1 MHVAVMTLN
10 SGRGSGVVARK
21 QVQAL
26 LERGHRV
33 TYMHPAMTDGVPG
46 ADNRDI
52 RLHSNVMPVHEYLP
66 VHDENQRRVSS
77 MPTGMATRYAA
88 DYVAALADL
97 GPVDLILAHHATVT
111 AVAAR
116 AVARARGI
124 PYVVFVHG
132 TGIEPR
138 FSGGFTDA
146 IWRNIAGAVA
156 GAAGVIVTTP
166 YVRDK
171 LTTPLIDLPL
181 DRFEVLPCGVD
192 LDEFRPDDGVSIRQK
207 YDLPERYVISPGAL
221 TYSKGPQNVVAASR
235 FYSDLAPTVFAGDGD
250 LACQVA
256 GELGDRGRLLGYVSH
271 EDKAA
276 LISNATILTAAPVK
290 REHFGII
297 YIEALA
303 AGTPP
308 VAYAGGGVDSIVS
321 PCVGSLTA
329 RAPRDLGI
337 EIRRLLL
344 ADERRRLMG
353 IAGRVRAESLFD
365 QRQIGTRFVDWIEG
379 LQSAGRTR
387 EHALTSIR

>member
-1 MHVAVMTLN
+1 
-10 SGRGSGVVARK
+10 
-21 QVQAL
+21 
-26 LERGHRV
+26 
-33 TYMHPAMTDGVPG
+33 MHPGMGDGVAG

-52 RLHSNVMPVHEYLP
+52 KLHSDVMPVHEYLP
-66 VHDENQRRVSS
+66 VHDDSQRRVPS
-77 MPTGMATRYAA
+77 MPTGMATRYAS
-88 DYVAALADL
+88 DYVGALADL
-97 GPVDLILAHHATVT
+97 GPVDLILVHHATVT

-171 LTTPLIDLPL
+171 LTLPLIDVPA

-192 LDEFRPDDGVSIRQK
+192 LDEFRPNDGAAIREK

-221 TYSKGPQNVVAASR
+221 TYSKGPQNVAAASR
-235 FYSDLAPTVFAGDGD
+235 FYSDLAPTVFLGDGD
-250 LACQVA
+250 LAPQIA
-256 GELGDRGRLLGYVSH
+256 QELGDRGRLLGYVSH

-276 LISNATILTAAPVK
+276 LINNATLLTAAPVK

-308 VAYAGGGVDSIVS
+308 VAYEGGGVDSIVT

-353 IAGRVRAESLFD
+353 IAGRIRAESLFD
-365 QRQIGTRFVDWIEG
+365 QRAVGSRFVEWIEG
-379 LQSAGRTR
+379 LHAPGHSR
-387 EHALTSIR
+387 EHALTGIL

>member
-1 MHVAVMTLN
+1 MHIAVMTLN
-10 SGRGSGVVARK
+10 SGRGSGVVARQ
-21 QVQAL
+21 QVRAL
-26 LERGHRV
+26 LDRGHRV
-33 TYMHPAMTDGVPG
+33 TYMHPAMKDGVPG

-66 VHDENQRRVSS
+66 VHDDSQRRVSS

-88 DYVAALADL
+88 DYVDALASL
-97 GPVDLILAHHATVT
+97 GPVDLILTHHASVT

-116 AVARARGI
+116 AVAKARGI
-124 PYVVFVHG
+124 PYAIFVHG

-138 FSGGFTDA
+138 FNGGYADP

-156 GAAGVIVTTP
+156 RAHGVLVTTP

-171 LTTPLIDLPL
+171 LTLPLVDLPL
-181 DRFEVLPCGVD
+181 DRFMVLPCGVD
-192 LDEFRPDDGVSIRQK
+192 LDEFNPDDSTPIREK

-221 TYSKGPQNVVAASR
+221 TYSKGPQNVAAASR
-235 FYSDLAPTVFAGDGD
+235 FYSDLAPTVFLGDGD
-250 LACQVA
+250 LAPQIA
-256 GELGDRGRLLGYVSH
+256 QELGERGRLLGYVSH
-271 EDKAA
+271 ADKAA
-276 LISNATILTAAPVK
+276 LINNAAVLTAAPVK

-308 VAYAGGGVDSIVS
+308 VAYSGGGVDSIVT

-344 ADERRRLMG
+344 ENERRRLMG
-353 IAGRVRAESLFD
+353 IAGRIRAESLFD
-365 QRQIGTRFVDWIEG
+365 QSLVGSRFVDWIEG
-379 LQSAGRTR
+379 LRAQGRTR
-387 EHALTSIR
+387 EHALSGSR

>member
-1 MHVAVMTLN
+1 MA
-10 SGRGSGVVARK
+10 
-21 QVQAL
+21 
-26 LERGHRV
+26 
-33 TYMHPAMTDGVPG
+33 DGVPG

-52 RLHSNVMPVHEYLP
+52 KLHSNVMPVHEYLP
-66 VHDENQRRVSS
+66 VHDENQRRVPS

-97 GPVDLILAHHATVT
+97 GPVDLILAHHATIT

-138 FSGGFTDA
+138 FSGGFSDA
-146 IWRNIAGAVA
+146 IWRNIKGAVA
-156 GAAGVIVTTP
+156 GAAGLIVTTP

-171 LTTPLIDLPL
+171 LTLPLIEVPA

-192 LDEFRPDDGVSIRQK
+192 LDEFRSGNGVAIREK
-207 YDLPERYVISPGAL
+207 YDLPGRYVISPGAL

-235 FYSDLAPTVFAGDGD
+235 FYSDLAPTVFLGDGD
-250 LACQVA
+250 LAPQIA
-256 GELGDRGRLLGYVSH
+256 RDLGNRGRLLGYVSH

-276 LISNATILTAAPVK
+276 LIKNATLLTAAPVK

-308 VAYAGGGVDSIVS
+308 VAYSGGGVDSIVT

-344 ADERRRLMG
+344 AEERRRLMG

-365 QRQIGTRFVDWIEG
+365 QRNIGARFVDWIEG
-379 LQSAGRTR
+379 LQVTDLTR
-387 EHALTSIR
+387 EDALTSVR